1 MSDTWTEPGRY
12 VSELGVIRLVWPPEG
27 RFAELWERVTA
38 AFDADERNDV
48 LHLLRR
54 EHEAWVDD
62 LIGKRAQG

>member
-12 VSELGVIRLVWPPEG
+12 VSELGAIRLVWPPEG

-38 AFDADERNDV
+38 AFDSDERHDV

-62 LIGKRAQG
+62 FIGERAQG